1 MTKAVNAQATRNTVD
16 PRREVRGRG
25 YIRLGGT
32 EMKRDGSK
40 IQKLRALV
48 VELNV
53 AAEDVEEYN
62 NVEND
67 EFYMLPSIV
76 RSVSDIVR
84 AELRKV
90 EEEQK

>member
-1 MTKAVNAQATRNTVD
+1 
-16 PRREVRGRG
+16 
-25 YIRLGGT
+25 
-32 EMKRDGSK
+32 MKREKKWDK
-40 IQKLRALV
+40 VQKLRALV

-84 AELRKV
+84 EELRKV

>member
-1 MTKAVNAQATRNTVD
+1 
-16 PRREVRGRG
+16 
-25 YIRLGGT
+25 
-32 EMKRDGSK
+32 MKREKKWDK
-40 IQKLRALV
+40 VQKLRALV

-53 AAEDVEEYN
+53 AAEDMEEYN

-76 RSVSDIVR
+76 RSVADIVR
-84 AELRKV
+84 EELRTVEV

>member
-1 MTKAVNAQATRNTVD
+1 
-16 PRREVRGRG
+16 
-25 YIRLGGT
+25 
-32 EMKRDGSK
+32 MKREKKWDK
-40 IQKLRALV
+40 VQKLRALV

-53 AAEDVEEYN
+53 AAEDMEEYN

-84 AELRKV
+84 EELRKV
-90 EEEQK
+90 EEEQERPVKVDPFH